1 MGKKYQVI
9 LKLPNGKERLV
20 TWKLKQKRPIPQF
33 NAYKL
38 IDVKPDERKVKIAY
52 PDTAPCRK
60 SNQAKGVKCENKQIA
75 ELSFVYGKPSVVPI
89 APVHKINKNNPK
101 IQKKD
106 TKNNL
111 INRFEKQVI
120 GDDDVPKGMR
130 RVRTPFGDRLVPIKP

>member
-38 IDVKPDERKVKIAY
+38 IAVLPDERKVKISY
-52 PDTAPCRK
+52 PDNSPCRK
-60 SNQAKGVKCENKQIA
+60 DNQAKGVKCDGKKIA
-75 ELSFVYGKPSVVPI
+75 EISFIYGKPSAVAI
-89 APVHKINKNNPK
+89 APVHKISKNKTK
-101 IQKKD
+101 A
-106 TKNNL
+106 TKNNENKSL

-120 GDDDVPKGMR
+120 GDDDVPEGMR